1 MSAKKDTQDDDT
13 LIPVPEED
21 IDGEINLDADLLSE
35 DDTDLLET
43 ELLPEEDEEK
53 HISEDALLDDLL

>member
-1 MSAKKDTQDDDT
+1 MSAKKDMTDDVT
-13 LIPVPEED
+13 PILEEEILD
-21 IDGEINLDADLLSE
+21 EETILDGDLLSE